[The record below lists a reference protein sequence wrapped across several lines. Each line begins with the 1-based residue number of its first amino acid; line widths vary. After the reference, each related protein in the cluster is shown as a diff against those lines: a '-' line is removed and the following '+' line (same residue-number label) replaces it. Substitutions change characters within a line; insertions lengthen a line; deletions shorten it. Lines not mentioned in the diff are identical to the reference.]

1 MPQLPTFT
9 VNVAQTSR
17 LLASFGDQDGYKAWL
32 RVALKDEV
40 RRRESRTADQVHF
53 VAKRAA
59 EATLEDEVFGGE
71 LADPEPEA
79 QPEAEPEVE

>member
-9 VNVAQTSR
+9 VSAEQVTR
-17 LLASFGDQDGYKAWL
+17 LLESFGDSDGYKEWL

-40 RRRESRTADQVHF
+40 RCRESRTADQAHF

-59 EATLEDEVFGGE
+59 EATLETEAFGGE
-71 LADPEPEA
+71 LADPEPV
-79 QPEAEPEVE
+79 VEGE